1 MTTRQQRRAA
11 EREQAKRHGSS
22 GGRGGGRSGRSG
34 ISMDEV
40 MGIMTGVGP
49 GREIVTIDQIPEEVR
64 DEFRKVAEDMEKAGE
79 GPVTFVKKGDGS
91 YSIITSPQFEGFD
104 GLR

>member
-11 EREQAKRHGSS
+11 EREQAKRQGSG
-22 GGRGGGRSGRSG
+22 GGRGGGGG
-34 ISMDEV
+34 ISMDEAIA
-40 MGIMTGVGP
+40 IMTGAGP
-49 GREIVTIDQIPEEVR
+49 GREIVTIDQIPEDVR
-64 DEFRKVAEDMEKAGE
+64 DEFRKIAEDMEKAGE